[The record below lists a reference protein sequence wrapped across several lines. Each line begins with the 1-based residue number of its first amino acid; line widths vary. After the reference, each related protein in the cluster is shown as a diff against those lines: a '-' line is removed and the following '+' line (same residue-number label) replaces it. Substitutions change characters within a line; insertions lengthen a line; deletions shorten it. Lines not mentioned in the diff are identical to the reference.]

1 MGGGQTDRRLGE
13 KLTKLGRGP
22 AELPKDLVSGGN
34 ILEAGPWCLV
44 FFDVEKKVVIF
55 CSGSQCTAV
64 LRNKISYI
72 SISIFV
78 TVFLQQLLFSK
89 GKLVQQLH

>member
-34 ILEAGPWCLV
+34 VLTWKQAGPWCLV
-44 FFDVEKKVVIF
+44 FFDVRKMLLSFVACLRSVH
-55 CSGSQCTAV
+55 CRYYLSGPD
-64 LRNKISYI
+64 L
-72 SISIFV
+72 
-78 TVFLQQLLFSK
+78 
-89 GKLVQQLH
+89 

>member
-34 ILEAGPWCLV
+34 ALTWKQVHGV
-44 FFDVEKKVVIF
+44 
-55 CSGSQCTAV
+55 
-64 LRNKISYI
+64 
-72 SISIFV
+72 
-78 TVFLQQLLFSK
+78 
-89 GKLVQQLH
+89 